1 METGERIWNLTRLFN
16 LAEGMDSSKDTLP
29 RRFVEEPLP
38 DGPSKGHRISK
49 KDMAYMK
56 QEYYKIRGWD
66 EHGVPL
72 DKTLKRL
79 RIQYAR
85 SS

>member
-1 METGERIWNLTRLFN
+1 
-16 LAEGMDSSKDTLP
+16 MDASKDTLP

-38 DGPSKGHRISK
+38 DGPAKGHRITK

-56 QEYYKIRGWD
+56 QEYYKTRGWD
-66 EHGVPL
+66 THGVPL
-72 DKTLKRL
+72 DKTLKKL
-79 RIQYAR
+79 RIEYGK

>member
-16 LAEGMDSSKDTLP
+16 LDEGVDSSKDTLP

-38 DGPSKGHRISK
+38 DGPSKGHLISK

-56 QEYYKIRGWD
+56 QEYYKTRGWS

-72 DKTLKRL
+72 EKTLNRL
-79 RIQYAR
+79 RIAYAG
-85 SS
+85 SN